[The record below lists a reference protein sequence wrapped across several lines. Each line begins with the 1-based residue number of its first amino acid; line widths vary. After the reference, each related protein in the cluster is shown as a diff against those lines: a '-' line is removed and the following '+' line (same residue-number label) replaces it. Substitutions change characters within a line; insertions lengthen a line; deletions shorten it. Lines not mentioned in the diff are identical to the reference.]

1 VKPVLLDTGMIVAL
15 LDPTDSFY
23 ARCSD
28 AMADVGAPL
37 VTCETVIAES
47 CYLLRDVEG
56 AAEAILHSVATR
68 EFLIPISLADAA
80 VPVRRIMAKYR
91 DRNIDLA
98 DAFLIHLADEF
109 SAGDILTVDRDFRIY
124 RWGRNNH
131 FQILVDL
138 GEKREP
144 RLELDTHDRL

>member
-1 VKPVLLDTGMIVAL
+1 MASLDRSERFHRVCAETIVV
-15 LDPTDSFY
+15 P
-23 ARCSD
+23 
-28 AMADVGAPL
+28 GPPL
-37 VTCETVIAES
+37 VTTEAVIAES

-68 EFLIPISLADAA
+68 EFLIPITLADAA
-80 VPVRRIMAKYR
+80 VPVQRIMAKYR

-109 SAGDILTVDRDFRIY
+109 NTPDILTVDRDFRVY

-138 GEKREP
+138 GEKR
-144 RLELDTHDRL
+144 